1 MEQNLEEYKKAIE
14 TRDKQLADAK
24 KLLKNAKTSYD
35 SIVRENKQLKE
46 YIANI
51 KQRLNQY
58 QQQQEKQNLLR
69 QKEFFQRPL
78 KKYKKVVYKEETESE
93 PEIEIQYIPGDDP
106 IKQEKEKE
114 QKQFP
119 SKRKNK
125 IFQCSNKD
133 AKEHKQ

>member
-1 MEQNLEEYKKAIE
+1 MERNLEEYKKAIE

-24 KLLKNAKTSYD
+24 KILKNAKTTYD

-46 YIANI
+46 YNANI

-125 IFQCSNKD
+125 IFEYLNKD
-133 AKEHKQ
+133 AKKHKQ

>member
-1 MEQNLEEYKKAIE
+1 MERNLEEYKKAIE

-24 KLLKNAKTSYD
+24 KILRNAKTSYD

-125 IFQCSNKD
+125 IFEYLNKD
-133 AKEHKQ
+133 AKKHKQ